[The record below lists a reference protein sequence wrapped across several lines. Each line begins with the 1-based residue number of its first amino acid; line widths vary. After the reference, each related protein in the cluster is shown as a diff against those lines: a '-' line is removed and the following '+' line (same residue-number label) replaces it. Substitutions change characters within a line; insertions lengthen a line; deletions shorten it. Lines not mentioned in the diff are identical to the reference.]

1 MTTLL
6 DVNAV
11 SALLHKEG
19 LGSFMGGIES
29 LIMQTADRLADAY
42 RRWDEF
48 AKRSRIGIHSV
59 RGDIELMPVAD
70 HHYYA
75 FKYVTGFPQN
85 PQRNLPNVMAF
96 GALSSVETGEPLF
109 LCEMAIATAIRTAA
123 MSALV
128 ARHLARKGSRSM
140 AIIGCGAQC
149 DFQILAFNALLGI
162 KKFYLYD
169 VDAAAMN
176 KVVENLSEGEIE
188 FVLPDRSIND
198 SQASIRKVLER
209 HPDIV
214 TTVTADKTNATIL
227 TADMIRPGMHINA
240 VGGDAPGKTELD
252 KKILELEHARVV
264 VEFEEQTRAEGEVQQ
279 MPPDFPV
286 IEFNEIIRGIKPGR
300 ENSRQVTIHDS
311 VGFALSDYAVLRLLY
326 DKTRQYKLGTV
337 VDLVPL
343 ETPDVK
349 NLFRKVRKGGN
360 EIGLSC
366 DSPHAPGAKSLRH
379 FRG

>member
-6 DVNAV
+6 DANAV
-11 SALLHKEG
+11 CALLLKEG
-19 LGSFMGGIES
+19 LGSRIDGIES
-29 LIMQTADRLADAY
+29 LIRQTADRLADTY
-42 RRWDEF
+42 GRWDEF
-48 AKRSRIGIHSV
+48 EKRSRIGIHSA
-59 RGDIELMPVAD
+59 RGDFELMPVAD
-70 HHYYA
+70 QHYYA

-85 PQRNLPNVMAF
+85 PVRNLPNVMAF
-96 GALSSVETGEPLF
+96 GALSSIETGAPLF
-109 LCEMAIATAIRTAA
+109 LCELAIGTAIRTAA

-128 ARHLARKGSRSM
+128 AQHLARKDSRSM
-140 AIIGCGAQC
+140 AIIGCGVQC

-169 VDAAAMN
+169 VDAAAMS

-188 FVLPDRSIND
+188 IVLPDRSIND
-198 SQASIRKVLER
+198 SHASIRKILER
-209 HPDIV
+209 NPDIV

-252 KKILELEHARVV
+252 KKILELENARVV
-264 VEFEEQTRAEGEVQQ
+264 VEFEGQTRAEGEIQQ

-286 IEFNEIIRGIKPGR
+286 VEFHEIISGKKPGR
-300 ENSRQVTIHDS
+300 EHSRQVTIHDS
-311 VGFALSDYAVLRLLY
+311 VGFALSDYAVLSLLY
-326 DKTRQYKLGTV
+326 DKTQQYKLGTV
-337 VDLVPL
+337 VDLAPL
-343 ETPDVK
+343 QASDVK
-349 NLFRKVRKGGN
+349 NLFRNPRKGGN